1 MIMTFIYVTTKQQ
14 ISVYSI
20 LIVICL
26 LVPAYPHL
34 EKNCT
39 PHFSKCRGYKFF
51 FRSRRFVPLTF
62 KIVAPPLRTPDHYV
76 DACRIH
82 ARPVSI
88 NNYC

>member
-51 FRSRRFVPLTF
+51 FARDVLSPSLLKSWRRPCGHPT
-62 KIVAPPLRTPDHYV
+62 IT
-76 DACRIH
+76 
-82 ARPVSI
+82 
-88 NNYC
+88 